1 MQQRYTAWLIP
12 IVILIV
18 LSAYV
23 VWPNNPGIHF
33 TLGSTSVDRDFIVHE
48 GLDLQ
53 GGLQVLMEADLPAGT
68 TIDNRA
74 MNVAKQ
80 IVEQRVNALGVTEPV
95 VQRQGERR
103 IVIELPGITDPQ
115 QAIDTI
121 KQTGLLEFVDVG
133 TQQLVA
139 DTVINTDCSDPS
151 KVDCG
156 NPNGVVATP
165 TAGLTS
171 EPTRAATSTSADATT
186 VGSSTTTAPTPTA
199 TGPTYHTVMTGVA
212 LKDAVVTSQTGEVVI
227 NFTLTPEGT
236 KIFGDFTTQHTGQ
249 YLAIVLDKKV
259 LSAPVIRQ
267 PITSGTGTISGSFTI
282 ETGNRLALQLRYGSL
297 PIPLK
302 VVQSRE
308 IGPTLGEAS
317 VRKSAIA
324 GAIGL
329 ITVVLFMLLYYRLP
343 GAIADIA
350 LIIYAILT
358 FALFKFIP
366 VTLTLPGIAG
376 FVLSVGVAVDA
387 NILIFERM
395 KEELRA
401 GRNLRNAVDTGFTRA
416 WPSIRDSNVAT
427 LITCGILFFF
437 GNTFGASIVKGFAL
451 TLALGVAVSLFTA
464 ILVTRSILHLFLDR
478 IDFSEKHSWFGI

>member
-1 MQQRYTAWLIP
+1 MPQRYTAWLIP
-12 IVILIV
+12 IVILIA
-18 LSAYV
+18 LAAYV

-33 TLGSTSVDRDFIVHE
+33 NLGSTSVDRDFTVHE

-53 GGLQVLMEADLPAGT
+53 GGLQVLMEADLPAGA

-115 QAIDTI
+115 QAIETI
-121 KQTGLLEFVDVG
+121 KQTGLLEFVDLG
-133 TQQLVA
+133 TQPLTA
-139 DTVINTDCSDPS
+139 DTAVRTDCSDPS

-156 NPNGVVATP
+156 NPNGIVPTP

-171 EPTRAATSTSADATT
+171 EPTSAATSTSTEATAATT
-186 VGSSTTTAPTPTA
+186 NAPTPTATA

-212 LKDAVVTSQTGEVVI
+212 LKDAIVTSQTGEVVI

-267 PITSGTGTISGSFTI
+267 AITSGTGTISGNFTI
-282 ETGNRLALQLRYGSL
+282 ESANRLALQLRYGSL

-308 IGPTLGEAS
+308 IGPTLGEDS

-329 ITVVLFMLLYYRLP
+329 VSVVLFMLLYYRLP

-401 GRNLRNAVDTGFTRA
+401 GRNLRNAVDTGFSRA
-416 WPSIRDSNVAT
+416 WPSIRDSNAAT

-437 GNTFGASIVKGFAL
+437 GNTFGASIVKGFAV